1 MCTLD
6 DFQKEEE
13 KVFNDGEYTVWAE
26 NIQQLKPGDVIFLT
40 NSDQEY
46 DCMCGCFM
54 NDIPRCARVSV
65 EILNEDVADGITY
78 ASAKVQ
84 EVIEVGY

>member
-6 DFQKEEE
+6 DFEE
-13 KVFNDGEYTVWAE
+13 KVFTDGEYVVWADKINE
-26 NIQQLKPGDVIFLT
+26 LEPGEIIFLT
-40 NSDQEY
+40 SSEKEY

-54 NDIPRCARVSV
+54 NDIPRCARVNV
-65 EILNEDVADGITY
+65 EVLNEEHGPDGVVY

-84 EVIEVGY
+84 EVLEVGY